1 MAPDLDTQRVNRDAV
16 HGSGE
21 DKMRGRAHALEE
33 AFFAKREQEVAEAF
47 RNRQAERR
55 EVQELLERCGIREP
69 ATATA
74 LVACGIRGE
83 TLPALV
89 LTPLVAV
96 AWADGELS
104 DFEREALVEQ
114 ALEQRIAP
122 ASEAWA
128 LLQSWMTQRPPDRLF
143 DAWVAYA
150 QELALAMPAEA
161 RAEFAREVL
170 EMAEAIARKSRENRR
185 FDLGGAVDELRVL
198 DRIERVFRGLDS
210 G

>member
-1 MAPDLDTQRVNRDAV
+1 MPPDLDTERVNRDAV

-33 AFFAKREQEVAEAF
+33 AFFAKREREVAEAF
-47 RNRQAERR
+47 RNRQAEQR
-55 EVQELLERCGIREP
+55 EVRELLAHCGIREA

-74 LVACGIRGE
+74 LVESGIRAE

-96 AWADGELS
+96 AWADGELN

-122 ASEAWA
+122 SSGAWS

-143 DAWVAYA
+143 DAWVAYTR
-150 QELALAMPAEA
+150 ELALAMPEDA
-161 RAEFAREVL
+161 RGEFAREVL
-170 EMAEAIARKSRENRR
+170 EMAEAIAQTSREHRR
-185 FDLGGAVDELRVL
+185 FDLGRAVDELRVL
-198 DRIERVFRGLDS
+198 DRIERVFQGLDA